1 MQLSYVHSTQGT
13 GNLRV
18 MSRLLQILHVVC
30 MYVMCCNTIDFA
42 NKLYHQFHRVGY
54 RNLPSNNMMANMSDM
69 LILHN
74 TDIVTP
80 FEKMSIIPGSSPIQ
94 TINKVLAGG
103 GGGQPL
109 PIWFTPIQLPWYLY
123 IHPCSEAIHTLVQ
136 SFSKC
141 QFTGTLDNFRP

>member
-1 MQLSYVHSTQGT
+1 MQLSHVHSTQGT

-54 RNLPSNNMMANMSDM
+54 INLPCNNMIADMSDM

-74 TDIVTP
+74 TDIVKP
-80 FEKMSIIPGSSPIQ
+80 FEKMSIVPGSSPIQ
-94 TINKVLAGG
+94 TTNKGE
-103 GGGQPL
+103 GGQPL
-109 PIWFTPIQLPWYLY
+109 SIWFSPIQLPLYLY
-123 IHPCSEAIHTLVQ
+123 THPCSEAIHTLVQ
-136 SFSKC
+136 SFSNC